1 MNELEKKLKKYKKLK
16 NFFDILGILMLF
28 ILPLLRVQEAY
39 GGILIFAVL
48 TIVLIIAVYY
58 NKARI
63 KQIKKEMQNN
73 SFLILEN
80 EIEKNY
86 TKLNIPVGEF
96 ENLEKELK
104 NIAYDKYYIEDDCYE
119 SYEIIERRYIGN
131 KRLNIKDVSAFRRKD
146 HNIVLMTFEE
156 EEKDFADMD
165 KNAKITIVNYVFIAN
180 MNKNLRMHINV
191 DESRMSDTN
200 FDEMYYDN
208 EELIKENETGNYYY
222 KVTSKEKEIL
232 VDLYNKFKLNN
243 SIVMKDEKLY
253 IRIETLNDY
262 TDILNVLELFMK
274 EFELFIK

>member
-1 MNELEKKLKKYKKLK
+1 MNELEKKLKKYQKIK
-16 NFFDILGILMLF
+16 NFFDILGILMLC
-28 ILPLLRVQEAY
+28 ILPILRVQEAY
-39 GGILIFAVL
+39 DGILIFTVL

-63 KQIKKEMQNN
+63 KQIKKEIQNN

-86 TKLNIPVGEF
+86 TKINIPVEEF

-104 NIAYDKYYIEDDCYE
+104 NIAYDKYYIEDNCYE
-119 SYEIIERRYIGN
+119 SYEIIEKRYIDN
-131 KRLNIKDVSAFRRKD
+131 KRLNIKDISAFRRKG
-146 HNIVLMTFEE
+146 HNIFLMTFEE
-156 EEKDFADMD
+156 EEEDFSDMD
-165 KNAKITIVNYVFIAN
+165 KNAKITIVNYVFIVN

-208 EELIKENETGNYYY
+208 EELIKENETVNYYY
-222 KVTSKEKEIL
+222 KVTQKEKEIL

-243 SIVMKDEKLY
+243 SIVMKNEKLY

-262 TDILNVLELFMK
+262 TDVLNVLELFMK